1 MDTRDPTPWQLAQ
14 ALDHTLLDPA
24 ARPEALERLC
34 REALRH
40 GFKAVC
46 VYPGQIA
53 LVARQLAGS
62 AVLPVAVVGFP
73 SGLESTAEKVREALD
88 ALHAGAREL
97 DMVINPL
104 ALQARDHRAVFQDI
118 GAVVAAAAPFPVKVI
133 LETAALDDGQ
143 KLAGCV
149 LAKAAGAAFVK
160 TSTGFGPGGAT
171 ARDVALL
178 REAVGPEMGVK
189 ASGGIRTLEQA
200 LAMLRA
206 GADRL
211 GSSSSVAI
219 VTAAGAPDGSGGGSG
234 GCGGCDAGCAED
246 AY

>member
-1 MDTRDPTPWQLAQ
+1 MEMLDPTPRQLAQ
-14 ALDHTLLDPA
+14 AIDHTLLDPA

-34 REALRH
+34 REAMEH

-53 LVARQLAGS
+53 LVARHLAGS
-62 AVLPVAVVGFP
+62 PVLPVAVVGFP

-104 ALQARDHRAVFQDI
+104 ALQARDFRAVLQDI

-133 LETAALDDGQ
+133 LETAALSDDQ
-143 KLAGCV
+143 KRAGCV

-171 ARDVALL
+171 AHDVALL
-178 REAVGPEMGVK
+178 RETVGPEMGVK
-189 ASGGIRTLEQA
+189 ASGGVRTYDQA
-200 LAMLRA
+200 VNMLRA
-206 GADRL
+206 GADRI

-219 VTAAGAPDGSGGGSG
+219 LSGASVKNAPAPVDG
-234 GCGGCDAGCAED
+234 
-246 AY
+246 Y

>member
-1 MDTRDPTPWQLAQ
+1 M
-14 ALDHTLLDPA
+14 
-24 ARPEALERLC
+24 E
-34 REALRH
+34 H

-53 LVARQLAGS
+53 MVVCHLAGS
-62 AVLPVAVVGFP
+62 SVLPVAVVGFP

-104 ALQARDHRAVFQDI
+104 ALQARDYRAVLQDI

-133 LETAALDDGQ
+133 LETAALSEDQ

-171 ARDVALL
+171 VHDVALL

-189 ASGGIRTLEQA
+189 ASGGVRTYDQA
-200 LAMLRA
+200 MNMLRA
-206 GADRL
+206 GADRI

-219 VTAAGAPDGSGGGSG
+219 LSGASVKNPPAPADG
-234 GCGGCDAGCAED
+234 
-246 AY
+246 Y